1 MVTSLAKLRGRS
13 ASELLDRARQGA
25 TRWLERVGIG
35 DVGEPDPRRLLVA
48 DTTSSRG
55 LPGPFFAA
63 FDDRQATLDAL
74 ATLDANYL
82 TRLRERADR
91 LLANQYDLLG
101 HRGLVLADPIDWW
114 MEPQARVRAPD
125 AHWSEI
131 DFLDPARVGDHKLVW
146 ELGRH
151 QALVTLGQAW
161 WCTQDARYADRC
173 VELLG
178 SWLAANPPKR
188 GVHWSSSL
196 ELSFRSIAWL
206 WVLALLDD
214 RMPAEL
220 RLRVISHIA
229 IAGRHIERH
238 LSTWF
243 SPNTHL
249 TGEALGLFAIGTALP
264 QIREAS
270 SWQRIGSAILLDWVD
285 RHVRPD
291 GSYVEQSTWYHRY
304 TTDFYL
310 HFLVLAERARMTV
323 RPRLER
329 ALVGLLEHLMWLTRP
344 DGTMPLVGDDDG
356 GRLLFLDERTAQDT
370 RTPLSLG
377 AALFGR
383 EDFAAV
389 GNPPGAELVWLLGPA
404 GATSLYELRRNVPD
418 TTARRFADGGT
429 CVIRSGWT
437 PESSVMIVDAGPHGF
452 LNAGHAHADA
462 LSIDFTMNG
471 RSVFVDPGTFTYT
484 TSSALR
490 DLFRETAL
498 HNAVTVDGCA
508 SATPAGSF
516 QWSSRA
522 ESRCDQ
528 WQVSGE
534 VVLFAGSHDGFH
546 RLRPR
551 VEYTRYIAFI
561 APDLWIVRDEI
572 EGDGEHEMSVH
583 WQCAPGL
590 ACHGGSGSMTLF
602 DGRSDVLSMHVIEA
616 ARWRFT
622 DGWVSPVY
630 GTRVEARHVTCSTSG
645 AGQAR
650 LTTVMCAPDGRP
662 VVGAASIDGRPALR
676 VRHRETEGMLVF
688 RGGREWSWH
697 RNEVRSQT

>member
-161 WCTQDARYADRC
+161 WYTQDARYADRC

-229 IAGRHIERH
+229 IAGRHI
-238 LSTWF
+238 
-243 SPNTHL
+243 
-249 TGEALGLFAIGTALP
+249 
-264 QIREAS
+264 
-270 SWQRIGSAILLDWVD
+270 
-285 RHVRPD
+285 
-291 GSYVEQSTWYHRY
+291 
-304 TTDFYL
+304 
-310 HFLVLAERARMTV
+310 
-323 RPRLER
+323 
-329 ALVGLLEHLMWLTRP
+329 
-344 DGTMPLVGDDDG
+344 
-356 GRLLFLDERTAQDT
+356 
-370 RTPLSLG
+370 
-377 AALFGR
+377 
-383 EDFAAV
+383 
-389 GNPPGAELVWLLGPA
+389 
-404 GATSLYELRRNVPD
+404 
-418 TTARRFADGGT
+418 
-429 CVIRSGWT
+429 
-437 PESSVMIVDAGPHGF
+437 
-452 LNAGHAHADA
+452 
-462 LSIDFTMNG
+462 
-471 RSVFVDPGTFTYT
+471 
-484 TSSALR
+484 
-490 DLFRETAL
+490 
-498 HNAVTVDGCA
+498 
-508 SATPAGSF
+508 
-516 QWSSRA
+516 
-522 ESRCDQ
+522 
-528 WQVSGE
+528 
-534 VVLFAGSHDGFH
+534 
-546 RLRPR
+546 
-551 VEYTRYIAFI
+551 
-561 APDLWIVRDEI
+561 
-572 EGDGEHEMSVH
+572 
-583 WQCAPGL
+583 
-590 ACHGGSGSMTLF
+590 
-602 DGRSDVLSMHVIEA
+602 
-616 ARWRFT
+616 
-622 DGWVSPVY
+622 
-630 GTRVEARHVTCSTSG
+630 
-645 AGQAR
+645 
-650 LTTVMCAPDGRP
+650 
-662 VVGAASIDGRPALR
+662 
-676 VRHRETEGMLVF
+676 
-688 RGGREWSWH
+688 
-697 RNEVRSQT
+697 